1 MNTWTIVKITERGS
15 GNAAPMFAAV
25 NSDGHAYILGE
36 LAETLDLLRAIREFA
51 EAGGRAKDEIDA
63 LDSAFGHRW
72 ISTSDAAREFD
83 VPAST
88 MRAWMAQS
96 GRAEKRG
103 REWYAPLLVVRG
115 WVARRGGPTPVVSDA
130 ASPPASGEQTRA
142 SGQAGEGSA
151 PHPPRA

>member
-1 MNTWTIVKITERGS
+1 MNTWTITKITERGS

-25 NSDGHAYILGE
+25 NSDGHAYVLGE

-51 EAGGRAKDEIDA
+51 EAGGQSQDEIDA

-96 GRAEKRG
+96 GRAQKRG

-115 WVARRGGPTPVVSDA
+115 LVARRGGPNTRLESDA
-130 ASPPASGEQTRA
+130 ADGAAQ
-142 SGQAGEGSA
+142 
-151 PHPPRA
+151 PR